1 MVPEATALTSVKPKE
16 TNAPRRWKSEYG
28 TEGIK
33 EPTLEAYLC
42 PVCLDLC
49 EDESLDVPSSLHW
62 GFFRD
67 LFQKQCRKKQP
78 AAGVWFSF
86 IQLSLYLVFY
96 CIRRGV
102 KIQLCLECTGG
113 FLGVNSCKRWSEL
126 LQRVSCL
133 WRPREV
139 QS

>member
-1 MVPEATALTSVKPKE
+1 MVPEAAALTSVKPRE

-33 EPTLEAYLC
+33 EPALRHICALC
-42 PVCLDLC
+42 VWICVEKMNLC
-49 EDESLDVPSSLHW
+49 VPSLRYW

-67 LFQKQCRKKQP
+67 LFQKQCHGKHP
-78 AAGVWFSF
+78 AAAAGVWFSL

-113 FLGVNSCKRWSEL
+113 FLGVNSCKCWSQL
-126 LQRVSCL
+126 LQGVSCF
-133 WRPREV
+133 
-139 QS
+139 